1 MKTYS
6 IRGYR
11 VEECGASQIKINR
24 AFEMEIMGIAS
35 PLQCGLVIV
44 CELNFKQI
52 VFTWMVNS
60 LSVSLFV
67 PSASWSIS
75 GDPQNPP
82 IRDPKSSFEEFPRGL
97 LNE

>member
-35 PLQCGLVIV
+35 SLQCELVIV

-60 LSVSLFV
+60 RSVSLFV
-67 PSASWSIS
+67 PSASSIS